1 MIDPLRIGI
10 AGLGTV
16 GSSVVKILQEKQD
29 LVAERCGRKI
39 DVVSVSARDRHKKRS
54 VDITGLT
61 WFDDAREMAV
71 AAEVDV
77 VVELIGG
84 EDGVAKA
91 VCESALAAGRHV
103 VTANKALLAQ
113 HGMALAEAAEKV
125 GVALAYEAAVAGGI
139 PIIKALREGFVG
151 NHVSSI
157 YGILNGTCN
166 YILTTMRETGRS
178 FSDVLVEAQELGY
191 AEVDPTFDIDG
202 TDTAHKLALLASV
215 AFGSQVNF
223 SAVHVEGI
231 RHITP
236 ADISFSDE
244 LGFRIKLLGIAR
256 KNDNGIEQSVYPCM
270 VSKDTPLA
278 HIEGVFNAVV
288 AVGDELGTSVLQ
300 GEGAGAGPT
309 ATAVIADIVDI
320 ARGRVFPAFSVPVTR
335 LKAFDRISISE
346 RVGPYYVRLTVVDRP
361 GVIADISAALRDEE
375 VSVEALL
382 QRGLTHEGSVPVVLT
397 LHETREEAIQR
408 ALTRI
413 ELLDSVV
420 EPPCMIRIEQF

>member
-113 HGMALAEAAEKV
+113 HGMALADAAEKV

-139 PIIKALREGFVG
+139 PVIKALREGFVG

>member
-1 MIDPLRIGI
+1 MIEPLRIGI

-16 GSSVVKILQEKQD
+16 GAAVVKILQEKDD

-39 DVVSVSARDRHKKRS
+39 DVVAVSARSSQKKRN
-54 VDITGLT
+54 VDIKGLP

-71 AAEVDV
+71 AADVDV

-103 VTANKALLAQ
+103 VTANKALLAR
-113 HGMALAEAAEKV
+113 HGMALAQEAEKA
-125 GVALAYEAAVAGGI
+125 GVALAYEASVAGGI

-166 YILTTMRETGRS
+166 YILTTMRETGRP
-178 FSDVLVEAQELGY
+178 FSDVLSEAQELGY
-191 AEVDPTFDIDG
+191 AETDPTFDIDG
-202 TDTAHKLALLASV
+202 TDTAHKLALLAGV
-215 AFGSQVNF
+215 AFGSEVNF
-223 SAVHVEGI
+223 SSVHVEGI

-236 ADISFSDE
+236 ADIAFSDE

-256 KNDNGIEQSVYPCM
+256 KNSNGIVQCVYPCM

-288 AVGDELGTSVLQ
+288 AVGDELGTGVLQ
-300 GEGAGAGPT
+300 GQGAGAGPT
-309 ATAVIADIVDI
+309 ATAVVADIVDI
-320 ARGRVFPAFSVPVTR
+320 ARGRIFPAFSVPVSG
-335 LKAFDRISISE
+335 LKKFDQISICE

-382 QRGLTHEGSVPVVLT
+382 QRGLSQEGSVPVVLT
-397 LHETREEAIQR
+397 LHETQEEAIQR
-408 ALTRI
+408 ALKRI

>member
-1 MIDPLRIGI
+1 MTDSLRIGI

-16 GSSVVKILQEKQD
+16 GTAVVKILQEKQD

-39 DVVSVSARDRHKKRS
+39 DVVAVSARDRQKKRN
-54 VDITGLT
+54 VDITNLP

-71 AAEVDV
+71 GPDLDL

-91 VCESALAAGRHV
+91 VCENALAAGRHV
-103 VTANKALLAQ
+103 VTANKALLAH
-113 HGMALAEAAEKV
+113 HGMALAEEAEKV
-125 GVALAYEAAVAGGI
+125 GVGLSYEAAVAGGI

-151 NHVSSI
+151 NHISSI

-166 YILTTMRETGRS
+166 YILTTMRETGRP
-178 FSDVLVEAQELGY
+178 FSDVLSEAQELGY
-191 AEVDPTFDIDG
+191 AEADPTFDIDG

-215 AFGSQVNF
+215 AFGAEVNF

-231 RHITP
+231 RRVTP
-236 ADISFSDE
+236 ADIEFSDE

-256 KNDNGIEQSVYPCM
+256 KNNTGIEQSVYPCM
-270 VSKDTPLA
+270 VSKDMPLA

-288 AVGDELGTSVLQ
+288 AVGDELGTGVLQ
-300 GEGAGAGPT
+300 GQGAGAKPT
-309 ATAVIADIVDI
+309 ASAVIADIVDI
-320 ARGRVFPAFSVPVTR
+320 ARGRIYPSFSVPVTG
-335 LKAFDRISISE
+335 LKAFNRISISE

-375 VSVEALL
+375 VSVEALI
-382 QRGLTHEGSVPVVLT
+382 QRGISEEGSVPVVLT
-397 LHETREEAIQR
+397 LHETLEGAVQR
-408 ALTRI
+408 ALARI